1 MLKEYKSMT
10 QEEMYT
16 LVHEIYIEGCME
28 NAREKYPDVT
38 DLTTAT
44 NRKRIPLSAF
54 CRIFFT
60 LPENTYYVLEKD
72 NMPVSAARLSK
83 INDFYYLE
91 ALETPPQY
99 RKKGYASELLNE
111 MITHLH
117 QQGSVDIRDCV
128 SKNQIPPPSQPTKN
142 ADSLL
147 QRKTV
152 SIILPIRLITKLT
165 VCGILS
171 DKAGKSA

>member
-28 NAREKYPDVT
+28 NAREKYPDAT
-38 DLTTAT
+38 DLTTAIQQ
-44 NRKRIPLSAF
+44 KRIPLSAF
-54 CRIFFT
+54 AGFFT

-99 RKKGYASELLNE
+99 RK
-111 MITHLH
+111 
-117 QQGSVDIRDCV
+117 RDT
-128 SKNQIPPPSQPTKN
+128 PPN
-142 ADSLL
+142 F
-147 QRKTV
+147 
-152 SIILPIRLITKLT
+152 
-165 VCGILS
+165 
-171 DKAGKSA
+171 

>member
-28 NAREKYPDVT
+28 NAREKYP
-38 DLTTAT
+38 
-44 NRKRIPLSAF
+44 
-54 CRIFFT
+54 
-60 LPENTYYVLEKD
+60 D

-128 SKNQIPPPSQPTKN
+128 SKTNTASLATHKKCGFFIAEENGIYYPSNTVN
-142 ADSLL
+142 N
-147 QRKTV
+147 KTYGMRYF
-152 SIILPIRLITKLT
+152 IR
-165 VCGILS
+165 
-171 DKAGKSA
+171 

>member
-28 NAREKYPDVT
+28 NAREKYPDAT
-38 DLTTAT
+38 DLTTA
-44 NRKRIPLSAF
+44 IQQEEDSFVCFLQD
-54 CRIFFT
+54 FFT

-91 ALETPPQY
+91 ALETPPKY

-111 MITHLH
+111 MIT
-117 QQGSVDIRDCV
+117 RDCV
-128 SKNQIPPPSQPTKN
+128 SKTNTASLAAHKKCRFFIAEENGIHYPSNTVN
-142 ADSLL
+142 N
-147 QRKTV
+147 KTYGMRYF
-152 SIILPIRLITKLT
+152 IR
-165 VCGILS
+165 
-171 DKAGKSA
+171 